1 MNVVLVPALLL
12 LVGLVLYKKVL
23 EPRRPAAGGRKESK
37 AENKAV
43 KVRASS
49 GSGRMGSVL

>member
-1 MNVVLVPALLL
+1 MNVVLVPAVLLL
-12 LVGLVLYKKVL
+12 IGLALYKKVL
-23 EPRRPAAGGRKESK
+23 EPRRAAAGGRKESK